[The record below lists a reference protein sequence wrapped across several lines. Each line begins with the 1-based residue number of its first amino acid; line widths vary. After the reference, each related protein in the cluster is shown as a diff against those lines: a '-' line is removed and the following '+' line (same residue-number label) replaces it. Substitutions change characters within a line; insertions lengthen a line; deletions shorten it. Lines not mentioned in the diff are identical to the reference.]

1 MIQIKIKETKVVG
14 ISYEDKVREG
24 WIQIPSIPEPENK
37 EGYLP
42 VMYYRNDS
50 IVYEYELLPEI
61 EPEPEPTIDKRFEV
75 EEKIK
80 SMFFYSAI
88 PNIINTMEI
97 SDEDSLV
104 VKDFY
109 PTWQSFIN
117 KELPKGYKVT
127 FIKSGET
134 EPTLYKVIQTVATVL
149 EHQTPD
155 LVPSN
160 YEVIDETHTGTIEDP
175 IPYKQPMTVY
185 NGKYYSYNKVLY
197 KCTRD
202 SLNPLQYN
210 PDVLV
215 GHYFEIVKQ

>member
-1 MIQIKIKETKVVG
+1 MYIKTESITNRVIGIYSNNEKEGLIYV
-14 ISYEDKVREG
+14 E
-24 WIQIPSIPEPENK
+24 SIPQAEDK
-37 EGYLP
+37 EGYFP
-42 VMYYRNDS
+42 IMYYRNDS
-50 IVYEYELLPEI
+50 IVYEYEPLPEI

-160 YEVIDETHTGTIEDP
+160 YEVIDETHEGTITDP
-175 IPYKQPMTVY
+175 IPYKKPMRVY
-185 NGKYYSYNKVLY
+185 KDKYYTYNKVLY
-197 KCTRD
+197 ICIKD
-202 SLNPLQYN
+202 SGDPLQYT
-210 PDVLV
+210 PDEVI
-215 GHYFEIVKQ
+215 GHFFNKA

>member
-24 WIQIPSIPEPENK
+24 WIQIPSIPKPENK

-42 VMYYRNDS
+42 VMYYRNGS
-50 IVYEYELLPEI
+50 IVYEYEPLPEI

-88 PNIINTMEI
+88 PNVINTMEL
-97 SDEDSLV
+97 SDEESLQ

-109 PTWQSFIN
+109 PKWSDFIG

-127 FIKSGET
+127 YVRTGET
-134 EPTLYKVIQTVATVL
+134 EYTLYKVIKGLNIVL
-149 EHQTPD
+149 ENHTPE
-155 LVPSN
+155 LVPSD
-160 YEVIDETHTGTIEDP
+160 YEVIDETHEGTITDP
-175 IPYKQPMTVY
+175 IPYKKPMVVY
-185 NGKYYSYNKVLY
+185 NGKYYTYNGVMY
-197 KCTRD
+197 ICTRD
-202 SLNPLQYN
+202 SINPLQFT
-210 PDVLV
+210 PDQVL
-215 GHYFEIVKQ
+215 GQYFTEA